1 MDLDAVD
8 VGRFEVGHFGDSR
21 LQKMGPGVIRHWWLR
36 RGLAYWLWPMAG
48 GGVRSV
54 LGDFC
59 AILR

>member
-8 VGRFEVGHFGDSR
+8 VGRFEVGRFGDLR
-21 LQKMGPGVIRHWWLR
+21 LQKRGPGAIRPWWLR
-36 RGLAYWLWPMAG
+36 RDLAFWLWRMDG
-48 GGVRSV
+48 GAARSA

>member
-8 VGRFEVGHFGDSR
+8 VGLFEVGHFGDSR
-21 LQKMGPGVIRHWWLR
+21 LQKRGPVVIRYWRLR
-36 RGLAYWLWPMAG
+36 QGLAYWLWRMAG

-54 LGDFC
+54 SGDFC

>member
-8 VGRFEVGHFGDSR
+8 VGRFEVGRFGDLR
-21 LQKMGPGVIRHWWLR
+21 LQKRGPGVIRHLWLR
-36 RGLAYWLWPMAG
+36 RGLAFWLWRTAG
-48 GGVRSV
+48 GAARSV